1 MATAKQIQLRIKQT
15 KKTLVKLNKELAAA
29 KNKLKTLEA
38 QLKKAGKSAVKP
50 KAKKKAAPKKK
61 VSKKRR

>member
-15 KKTLVKLNKELAAA
+15 KKTVSKLTKGLAGA
-29 KNKLKTLEA
+29 KSKMKALEG
-38 QLKKAGKSAVKP
+38 QLKKAKCAVKP

-61 VSKKRR
+61 VSKKKR